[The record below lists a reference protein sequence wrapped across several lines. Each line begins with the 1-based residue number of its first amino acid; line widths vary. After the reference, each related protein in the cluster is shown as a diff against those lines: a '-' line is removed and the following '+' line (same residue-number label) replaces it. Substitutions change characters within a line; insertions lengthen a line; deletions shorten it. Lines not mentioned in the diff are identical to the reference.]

1 MRGGK
6 LPSDVT
12 DYAPIAAELPM
23 SADREMLL
31 RKGSGACSL
40 HSTIRFIVVRPS
52 EVNMFKFTL
61 IAGALFVIPA
71 PAISQIVF
79 DDVPLQVQPS
89 SASAMKSDWDKV
101 ECRAENALGSRLQK
115 DKVCLT
121 KWQWWTY
128 EQETKQWIQ
137 SMERLGEASH

>member
-1 MRGGK
+1 
-6 LPSDVT
+6 
-12 DYAPIAAELPM
+12 M
-23 SADREMLL
+23 S
-31 RKGSGACSL
+31 
-40 HSTIRFIVVRPS
+40 
-52 EVNMFKFTL
+52 KFTL

-121 KWQWWTY
+121 KWLWWTY

-137 SMERLGEASH
+137 SMERLGQASIAVRPSLRAAAALGSFANRALAAGAGGRPHLWQQGV